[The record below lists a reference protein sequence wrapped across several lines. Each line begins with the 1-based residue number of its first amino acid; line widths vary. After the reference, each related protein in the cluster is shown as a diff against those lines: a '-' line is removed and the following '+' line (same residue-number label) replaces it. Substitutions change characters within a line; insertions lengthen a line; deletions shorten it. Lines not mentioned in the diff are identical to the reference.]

1 MKHYALLGEKLGHS
15 LSVPIHEAIF
25 ARLGIDAD
33 YRLIELPRETFADE
47 ARRLM
52 RELDGLNVT
61 IPYKQEIMPLL
72 DGIAPQA
79 SAIHAVNTVV
89 IGARNVGYNTD
100 AAGFAALLRRYGI
113 DPAGQVCYVLGGGGT
128 SHTACHVLREMGA
141 ARVHVVSRR
150 PTGDGVLDYDRFHA
164 SLLATGGLIVN
175 TTPAGMKNVADTCPI
190 APDRLEEAVR
200 HASGVVDAIYN
211 PPETV
216 LTRAAREAGIP
227 ACTGLYMLI
236 RQAVEAEA
244 LWQGRP
250 MPDDLTDTLM
260 KELTLL

>member
-25 ARLGIDAD
+25 QRLGIDAD
-33 YRLIELPRETFADE
+33 YRLIELPRDTFAEE

-61 IPYKQEIMPLL
+61 SPYKQEIMPLL
-72 DGIAPQA
+72 DEIDPRAE
-79 SAIHAVNTVV
+79 AIHAVNTVV
-89 IGARNVGYNTD
+89 TGSPAVGYNTD
-100 AAGFAALLRRYGI
+100 AAGFEAMLRHYGI
-113 DPAGQVCYVLGGGGT
+113 DPAGQTCYVLGGGGT
-128 SHTACHVLREMGA
+128 SHTACHVLRSMGA
-141 ARVHVVSRR
+141 RAVHVVSRR
-150 PTGDGVLDYDRFHA
+150 PADSDTLDYDRFHE
-164 SLLATGGLIVN
+164 SLLATRGLIVN

-190 APDRLEEAVR
+190 APDRLEAAMR
-200 HASGVVDAIYN
+200 HATGVVDAIYN

-216 LTRAAREAGIP
+216 LTLAAKRAGLP
-227 ACTGLYMLI
+227 ACTGMYMLI

-244 LWQGRP
+244 LWQGRS

>member
-25 ARLGIDAD
+25 RRMGIDAD
-33 YRLIELPRETFADE
+33 YRLIELPRDTFAED
-47 ARRLM
+47 ARRLLG
-52 RELDGLNVT
+52 ELDGLNVT

-72 DGIAPQA
+72 DAIAPQA
-79 SAIHAVNTVV
+79 AAIHAVNTVV
-89 IGARNVGYNTD
+89 KGASTVGYNTD
-100 AAGFAALLRRYGI
+100 AAGFAAMLRRFGI

-128 SHTACHVLREMGA
+128 SNTARYVLREMGA
-141 ARVHVVSRR
+141 AAVHVVSRR
-150 PTGDGVLDYDRFHA
+150 PGNEGILDYDRFHA
-164 SLLATGGLIVN
+164 SLLTTGGLIVN

-190 APDRLEEAVR
+190 APNRLEEAMR

-216 LTRAAREAGIP
+216 LTLAAKKAGIP

-236 RQAVEAEA
+236 RQAVEAET
-244 LWQGRP
+244 LWQGCP

>member
-15 LSVPIHEAIF
+15 LSVPIHQAIF
-25 ARLGIDAD
+25 RRLGIDAD
-33 YRLIELPRETFADE
+33 YRLIELPRDTFADE
-47 ARRLM
+47 ARRLIH
-52 RELDGLNVT
+52 ELDGFNVT
-61 IPYKQEIMPLL
+61 IPYKQEIIPLL
-72 DGIAPQA
+72 DEIAPQA
-79 SAIHAVNTVV
+79 AAIHAVNTVATGASV
-89 IGARNVGYNTD
+89 IGYNTD
-100 AAGFAALLRRYGI
+100 AAGFAALLRHCGV

-128 SHTACHVLREMGA
+128 SHTACYVLREMGA
-141 ARVHVVSRR
+141 ARVYVVSRR
-150 PTGDGVLDYDRFHA
+150 PNGASTLSYDQFHA

-175 TTPAGMKNVADTCPI
+175 TTPAGMKNVPDVCPI
-190 APDRLEEAVR
+190 APDRLGEAMR

-216 LTRAAREAGIP
+216 LTRAAREAGVP

-250 MPDDLTDTLM
+250 MPDDLTDILM

>member
-33 YRLIELPRETFADE
+33 YRLIELPRDSFAE
-47 ARRLM
+47 GARRLIH
-52 RELDGLNVT
+52 ELNGFNVT

-72 DGIAPQA
+72 DEIAPQA
-79 SAIHAVNTVV
+79 AAIHAVNTVATGSSA
-89 IGARNVGYNTD
+89 IGHNTD
-100 AAGFAALLRRYGI
+100 AAGFSAMLRHYGI
-113 DPAGQVCYVLGGGGT
+113 DPAGQICYVLGGGGT
-128 SHTACHVLREMGA
+128 SHTARHVLKAMGA
-141 ARVHVVSRR
+141 EKVYVVSRR
-150 PTGDGVLDYDRFHA
+150 PADEDTLDYDRFHTTLM
-164 SLLATGGLIVN
+164 STGGLIVN
-175 TTPAGMKNVADTCPI
+175 TTPAGMKNVADVCPI
-190 APDRLEEAVR
+190 ALDRLPETMR
-200 HASGVVDAIYN
+200 HAIGVVDAIYN

-216 LTRAAREAGIP
+216 LTRAAREAGVP

-236 RQAVEAEA
+236 HQAVEAES
-244 LWQGRP
+244 LWQGYA

>member
-25 ARLGIDAD
+25 ERLGIDAD
-33 YRLIELPRETFADE
+33 YRLIELPRGVFADK
-47 ARRLM
+47 ARRLLG
-52 RELDGLNVT
+52 ELDGFNIT

-72 DGIAPQA
+72 DEIDPQA
-79 SAIHAVNTVV
+79 AAIHAVNTVV
-89 IGARNVGYNTD
+89 TGASSHGYNTD
-100 AAGFAALLRRYGI
+100 AAGFASLLRRFGI

-128 SHTACHVLREMGA
+128 SNTACHVLQAMGA
-141 ARVHVVSRR
+141 KSVHVVSRR
-150 PTGDGVLDYDRFHA
+150 PADESILDYDRFHT
-164 SLLATGGLIVN
+164 SLLETGGLIVN

-190 APDRLEEAVR
+190 APDRLGEAMR

-216 LTRAAREAGIP
+216 LTRAAHDAGIP

-244 LWQGRP
+244 LWQGHP

>member
-25 ARLGIDAD
+25 ERLGIHAD
-33 YRLIELPRETFADE
+33 YQLIELPRDTFTED
-47 ARRLM
+47 ARRLL
-52 RELDGLNVT
+52 RELDGFNVT
-61 IPYKQEIMPLL
+61 IPYKQDIMPLL
-72 DGIAPQA
+72 DEIAPQA
-79 SAIHAVNTVV
+79 AAIHAVNTVV
-89 IGARNVGYNTD
+89 TGDVNIGHNTD
-100 AAGFAALLRRYGI
+100 AAGFEAMLRRYGI
-113 DPAGQVCYVLGGGGT
+113 DPAGHVCYVLGGGGT
-128 SHTACHVLREMGA
+128 SNTARHVLRHMGA
-141 ARVHVVSRR
+141 RDVYVVSRQ
-150 PTGDGVLDYDRFHA
+150 PGGEGVLDYDRFHA

-190 APDRLEEAVR
+190 ASDRLDEAVR

-216 LTRAAREAGIP
+216 LTRAARDAGVP

-244 LWQGRP
+244 LWQGLP

-260 KELTLL
+260 KELKLL

>member
-25 ARLGIDAD
+25 ERLGIDAD
-33 YRLIELPRETFADE
+33 YRLMELPRATFAE
-47 ARRLM
+47 AARRLLG
-52 RELDGLNVT
+52 ELDGFNVT

-72 DGIAPQA
+72 DEIAPQA
-79 SAIHAVNTVV
+79 AAIHAVNTVV
-89 IGARNVGYNTD
+89 TGRASIGHNTD
-100 AAGFAALLRRYGI
+100 AAGFEAMLRRYGI

-128 SHTACHVLREMGA
+128 SNTARYVLRQMGA
-141 ARVHVVSRR
+141 KEIYVVSRQ
-150 PTGDGVLDYDRFHA
+150 PGDAHVLDYDRFHM

-190 APDRLEEAVR
+190 APERLEEAMR

-216 LTRAAREAGIP
+216 LTRAARAAGIP

-250 MPDDLTDTLM
+250 MPDGLTDTLM
-260 KELTLL
+260 KELKLL

>member
-25 ARLGIDAD
+25 DRLGIDAD
-33 YRLIELPRETFADE
+33 YRLIELPRDTFAED
-47 ARRLM
+47 ARQLL
-52 RELDGLNVT
+52 RELDGFNVT
-61 IPYKQEIMPLL
+61 IPYKQDIMPLL
-72 DGIAPQA
+72 DEIALQA
-79 SAIHAVNTVV
+79 AAIHAVNTVV
-89 IGARNVGYNTD
+89 IGDATVGHNTD
-100 AAGFAALLRRYGI
+100 AAGFEAMLRHYGI

-128 SHTACHVLREMGA
+128 SNTAQYVLRHMGA
-141 ARVHVVSRR
+141 RDVYVVSRR
-150 PTGDGVLDYDRFHA
+150 PGGTGVLDYNSFHA
-164 SLLATGGLIVN
+164 SLLKTGGLIVN

-190 APDRLEEAVR
+190 SPDRLEEAVR

-216 LTRAAREAGIP
+216 LTRAAKAAGVP

-244 LWQGRP
+244 LWQNRP

-260 KELTLL
+260 KELKLL